1 AIRGAQSWYRVF
13 RPSDQRSEAFVMAL
27 AGFAEQNG
35 LDGTGGTQRLFDE
48 AHTFDADE
56 ARFSGQAAAQREA
69 KFLQP
74 AIIAAGNGGGSAGG
88 ARRASYFARHGH
100 INGSVAN
107 LPALALIS
115 PACPDANSRARA
127 NLEG

>member
-48 AHTFDADE
+48 PHTFDADE

-74 AIIAAGNGGGSAGG
+74 AIIAAGNRGGSAGG

-100 INGSVAN
+100 LNGRGEN
-107 LPALALIS
+107 FRGRGYIS
-115 PACPDANSRARA
+115 PLFLLQRPKRAD
-127 NLEG
+127 